1 MNQTKSQSVF
11 RDDIQALRAIAVV
24 AVVINHSKIALPSG
38 FIGVDMFFVISGFL
52 ITQHLYKELNNNGI
66 ISLKSFYARR
76 IMRILPPAIVIL
88 IITLLLS
95 LSFLSPVQLMSN
107 LYDGLWATF
116 SGLNYRLGL
125 NGSNYFSNN
134 QAVSPFQHFW
144 SLCVEEQFYFIWP
157 LVMIAVFR
165 QFGLSNLRKA
175 LNWTLLVIIVITL
188 FLSIWTTNNNP
199 SLAYFGLHTRAWQ
212 LAIGAWLA
220 INLKYFVNLKNTTAQ
235 ILFWLGT
242 IILGFGFW
250 TINESTAY
258 PSWWALIPT
267 IATTLIIVSGSNPD
281 NPRTIQQKIF
291 ELPILQYLGN
301 ISYSWYLV
309 HWPVMVVMFYNIGEA
324 IQPSDKVLS
333 IVIGFVLT
341 IIFYHCVEK
350 PIRFNRYFKDNQKRI
365 FALGISLKTVCAL
378 LFSLAIFYKNRNIET
393 NSRPKLTKTSDLKLK
408 IQESAKL
415 TQLSPQ
421 LTGFLPQLGQ
431 DKYKGCFSEREN
443 TVIEEQMACT
453 LGDTTSKRTMI
464 LIGDSHAWQ
473 WTQAWSNIALKHK
486 FKLITFTKSSCAMQ
500 DIIPEYSACVSWRN
514 RVFERIR
521 SIKPDIIIA
530 SGMTY
535 NESTTDN
542 YRQYLLKLK
551 SISTKIISM
560 QDTPYPTLNVPE
572 CLPKNLNNIANCSFQ
587 RSKATFASEA
597 RIRDITVVRELG
609 IQTINPFDWFC
620 TQTICPPV
628 IDGIFV
634 YFDVNHISTTY
645 ADYLTNILDNEI
657 KWSD

>member
-1 MNQTKSQSVF
+1 MNPTKSQSVF
-11 RDDIQALRAIAVV
+11 RADIQALRAIAVV

-134 QAVSPFQHFW
+134 QAISPFQHFW
-144 SLCVEEQFYFIWP
+144 SLCVEEQFYLIWP

-165 QFGLSNLRKA
+165 QFGLSNLRKS
-175 LNWTLLVIIVITL
+175 LNWTLAGIIVVTL
-188 FLSIWTTNNNP
+188 FLSIWTTNSNP

-267 IATTLIIVSGSNPD
+267 IATVLIIASGSNPG

-309 HWPVMVVMFYNIGEA
+309 HWPVMVVMFYNIGES
-324 IQPSDKVLS
+324 IQPVDKILS
-333 IVIGFVLT
+333 IIIGLIATV
-341 IIFYHCVEK
+341 IFYHGVEK

-365 FALGISLKTVCAL
+365 FALGISLITVCAL
-378 LFSLAIFYKNRNIET
+378 LFSLAIFYQNRNIET

-408 IQESAKL
+408 IQEASKL

-421 LTGFLPQLGQ
+421 LTAFLPQLGQ
-431 DKYKGCFSEREN
+431 DKYKGCFSERET
-443 TVIEEQMACT
+443 TVIEEVMTCT
-453 LGDTTSKRTMI
+453 LGDITSKKTMI

-473 WTQAWSNIALKHK
+473 WTQSWSNIALKHK

-500 DIIPEYSACVSWRN
+500 DIERGYSACVSWRN
-514 RVFERIR
+514 QVFERMR

-535 NESTTDN
+535 NESTTEN
-542 YRQYLLKLK
+542 YREYLLKLK
-551 SISTKIISM
+551 SISNKIISM

-597 RIRDITVVRELG
+597 RIRDIAVVKELG

-620 TQTICPPV
+620 TETICPPV

>member
-1 MNQTKSQSVF
+1 MNPTKSQSVF
-11 RDDIQALRAIAVV
+11 RADIQALRAIAVV

-66 ISLKSFYARR
+66 ISLRSFYARR
-76 IMRILPPAIVIL
+76 IMRILPPAIIIL

-116 SGLNYRLGL
+116 SWLNYRLGL
-125 NGSNYFSNN
+125 NGSNYFGNN

-144 SLCVEEQFYFIWP
+144 SLCVEEQFYFVWP
-157 LVMIAVFR
+157 LVMLAVFR
-165 QFGLSNLRKA
+165 QFGLSNLCKA
-175 LNWTLLVIIVITL
+175 LNWTLLAIIVITL
-188 FLSIWTTNNNP
+188 GLSIWTTNNNP

-220 INLKYFVNLKNTTAQ
+220 INLKYFVNIKNITGQ

-242 IILGFGFW
+242 VILGFGLW
-250 TINESTAY
+250 VINESTAY

-267 IATTLIIVSGSNPD
+267 LATVLIIASGSNPTK
-281 NPRTIQQKIF
+281 NPTIQQKIF

-309 HWPVMVVMFYNIGEA
+309 HWPVMVVMFYNIGES
-324 IQPSDKVLS
+324 IQPSDKILS
-333 IVIGFVLT
+333 IIIGFVLT
-341 IIFYHCVEK
+341 VIFYHSVEK

-365 FALGISLKTVCAL
+365 FALGISLITVCAL
-378 LFSLAIFYKNRNIET
+378 LFSLAFFYQNRNTET
-393 NSRPKLTKTSDLKLK
+393 NSRPKLTKTSDLKIK

-421 LTGFLPQLGQ
+421 LNSFLPQLGQ

-443 TVIEEQMACT
+443 TVIEEQMTCT

-514 RVFERIR
+514 QVFERMR

-535 NESTTDN
+535 NESTTEN
-542 YRQYLLKLK
+542 YREYLLKLK
-551 SISTKIISM
+551 SISNKIISM

-597 RIRDITVVRELG
+597 RARDIAIVRELG

-620 TQTICPPV
+620 TETICPPV